1 MDAALIDLN
10 GKVYITNYQETY
22 PTNVQLNYI
31 NKDKNTAP
39 INPALHEHIVK
50 I

>member
-10 GKVYITNYQETY
+10 GKVYITNYQEIY
-22 PTNVQLNYI
+22 PTNIQLNYI
-31 NKDKNTAP
+31 NKNKDTAP
-39 INPALHEHIVK
+39 IKPVLHEHIVE